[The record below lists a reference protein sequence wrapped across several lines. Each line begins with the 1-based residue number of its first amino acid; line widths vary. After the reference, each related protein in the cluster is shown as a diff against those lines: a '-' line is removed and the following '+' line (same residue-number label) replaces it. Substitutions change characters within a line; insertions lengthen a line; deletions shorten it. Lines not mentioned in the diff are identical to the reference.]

1 MIGAFP
7 LAEPLARCVAPSAP
21 QSVRL
26 DTARGAIPMPPA
38 ERLVCLALLL
48 ADPSEAV
55 RKAARGAWEEVPSA
69 VVASAVED
77 QRMPEAVLDLVAARG
92 PGDPHVLLRVLAHP
106 RVGRRTLERFVAC
119 DEEIVLEVMAQN
131 QAVLGAF
138 PDLARR
144 LAANPA
150 LHPGERGRLTSIYG
164 VPEAGVRE
172 ESTGRAPPVEP
183 GEAAQEDA
191 AETQDGA
198 LPAQAPELPPD
209 LPRTLLEDGPEPEN
223 EAEAKSLYQLV
234 QSLSIAEKI
243 KLANLGSKGARRLLA
258 RDANR
263 VVQRAVLRSP
273 KIRED
278 EVVPIAQDRTVSEEL
293 LRIIL
298 GRKDWMKSYPLRL
311 ALVQNPKTAVPQAL
325 RLLETLQ
332 DRDLRALSKS
342 RNVPSPV
349 SGGALR
355 VLARRGKV

>member
-7 LAEPLARCVAPSAP
+7 LAEALARCVSPAAPEAL
-21 QSVRL
+21 RL
-26 DTARGAIPMPPA
+26 DAARGAVPMPPA
-38 ERLVCLALLL
+38 ERLVCLTLLL
-48 ADPSEAV
+48 ADPAEAV
-55 RKAARGAWEEVPSA
+55 RKAARSAWDEVPSA
-69 VVASAVED
+69 FVTCAVED
-77 QRMPEAVLDLVAARG
+77 PRLPEAVLDLVAVRG
-92 PGDPHVLLRVLAHP
+92 PSEQHLLLRVLAHA

-119 DEEIVLEVMAQN
+119 DEEAVLDAIAQN
-131 QAVLGAF
+131 QEVLDSF

-150 LHPGERGRLTSIYG
+150 LHPGERGRLVSLYG
-164 VPEAGVRE
+164 AGEEGGKSRQEAGETGAQPGGESE
-172 ESTGRAPPVEP
+172 EEPQGGAEAPS
-183 GEAAQEDA
+183 EAAE
-191 AETQDGA
+191 
-198 LPAQAPELPPD
+198 LPAG
-209 LPRTLLEDGPEPEN
+209 LPRTLLEDGPEPES

-234 QSLSIAEKI
+234 RSLSVGEKI
-243 KLANLGSKGARRLLA
+243 KLANLGSKGARRLLS
-258 RDANR
+258 RDTNR

-311 ALVQNPKTAVPQAL
+311 ALAQNPKTSVPQAL
-325 RLLETLQ
+325 RILETLQ
-332 DRDLRALSKS
+332 DRDLRTLSKS
-342 RNVPSPV
+342 RNVSSPV

>member
-1 MIGAFP
+1 
-7 LAEPLARCVAPSAP
+7 V
-21 QSVRL
+21 
-26 DTARGAIPMPPA
+26 PA
-38 ERLVCLALLL
+38 
-48 ADPSEAV
+48 
-55 RKAARGAWEEVPSA
+55 
-69 VVASAVED
+69 
-77 QRMPEAVLDLVAARG
+77 
-92 PGDPHVLLRVLAHP
+92 
-106 RVGRRTLERFVAC
+106 
-119 DEEIVLEVMAQN
+119 
-131 QAVLGAF
+131 
-138 PDLARR
+138 
-144 LAANPA
+144 
-150 LHPGERGRLTSIYG
+150 
-164 VPEAGVRE
+164 
-172 ESTGRAPPVEP
+172 EP
-183 GEAAQEDA
+183 GEDQNAEAPEA
-191 AETQDGA
+191 AEAGEGE
-198 LPAQAPELPPD
+198 LPAEAPELPRD
-209 LPRTLLEDGPEPEN
+209 LPRTLLEDSPEPED

-258 RDANR
+258 RDTNR

-298 GRKDWMKSYPLRL
+298 GRKDWMKNYPLRL
-311 ALVQNPKTAVPQAL
+311 AIAQNPKTAVPQAL

>member
-1 MIGAFP
+1 
-7 LAEPLARCVAPSAP
+7 
-21 QSVRL
+21 
-26 DTARGAIPMPPA
+26 MPPA
-38 ERLVCLALLL
+38 ERLVCLTLLL
-48 ADPSEAV
+48 ADPAEVV
-55 RKAARGAWEEVPSA
+55 RKAARSAWEEVPPA

-77 QRMPEAVLDLVAARG
+77 LRLPEAVLDLVAARG

-119 DEEIVLEVMAQN
+119 AEEAVLDVMAQN
-131 QAVLGAF
+131 QVVLGAF

-144 LAANPA
+144 LASNPA
-150 LHPGERGRLTSIYG
+150 LHPGDRGRLTSLYG
-164 VPEAGVRE
+164 GPEAGAAAPA
-172 ESTGRAPPVEP
+172 ESRPQVPAEP
-183 GEAAQEDA
+183 GGKEQGEATEAGEG
-191 AETQDGA
+191 E
-198 LPAQAPELPPD
+198 LPAEAPELPRN
-209 LPRTLLEDGPEPEN
+209 LPRTLLEDSPEPEN
-223 EAEAKSLYQLV
+223 EAEAKSIYQLV

-258 RDANR
+258 RDSNR

-311 ALVQNPKTAVPQAL
+311 AIAQNPKTAIPQAL

>member
-1 MIGAFP
+1 
-7 LAEPLARCVAPSAP
+7 
-21 QSVRL
+21 
-26 DTARGAIPMPPA
+26 MPPA
-38 ERLVCLALLL
+38 ERLVCLTLLL
-48 ADPSEAV
+48 ADPAEAV
-55 RKAARGAWEEVPSA
+55 RKAARSAWEEVPPA

-77 QRMPEAVLDLVAARG
+77 PRLPEAVLDLVAARG

-106 RVGRRTLERFVAC
+106 RVGRRTLERYVAC
-119 DEEIVLEVMAQN
+119 DEEAVLDAMAQN

-144 LAANPA
+144 LASNPA
-150 LHPGERGRLTSIYG
+150 LHPGERGRLASLYG
-164 VPEAGVRE
+164 GPEAGGAGAE
-172 ESTGRAPPVEP
+172 EPRFPEPAGAGEEELAEAVEAGEGEPPVE
-183 GEAAQEDA
+183 A
-191 AETQDGA
+191 AE
-198 LPAQAPELPPD
+198 
-209 LPRTLLEDGPEPEN
+209 LPRNLPRELLEDGDEPDD
-223 EAEAKSLYQLV
+223 EAEAKNLFQLI

-243 KLANLGSKGARRLLA
+243 KLANLGSKGARRLLV
-258 RDANR
+258 RDTNR

-311 ALVQNPKTAVPQAL
+311 AIAQNPKTPVPQAL